1 MTPST
6 VRRVAA
12 ITRWSARV
20 VGTGLL
26 AYWFRHAEYEF
37 AILMQEKWVYG
48 ERMFSL
54 GFLAMMLGLVIGWM
68 SDRVAAGLL
77 IAGYILA
84 VAAPFMGKI
93 VRPML
98 SEEPLGIA
106 IELLPLLLVGVAYAY
121 AGRTRGAFS

>member
-6 VRRVAA
+6 ARRVAA
-12 ITRWSARV
+12 IVRWSARV
-20 VGTGLL
+20 LGTGLL

-48 ERMFSL
+48 ERMFSI
-54 GFLAMMLGLVIGWM
+54 GFLAMMLGLVVGWM

-84 VAAPFMGKI
+84 VAAPFMGEI
-93 VRPML
+93 VRPTL
-98 SEEPLGIA
+98 ADNPLA
-106 IELLPLLLVGVAYAY
+106 IGLELLPLLVIGAAYAY
-121 AGRTRGAFS
+121 SGRTRAAFS